1 MSNIYDGAFLRKELT
16 DEKTVLNSPL
26 WKKVLQ
32 IQKKE
37 YILPYLSLILLRS
50 NSIKDIFFLYLIKE
64 VLHEI

>member
-50 NSIKDIFFLYLIKE
+50 NSIKDIFFLYLIQE